1 MGPVTTSREATQNQS
16 SRLSAPPRHST
27 ARISQSRARARPSQR
42 HSSRYR
48 SAASDDQKAVI
59 ADVEVE
65 GGGGGRPTASSGGQ
79 PCRRTSHSSRRL
91 MVRQRGMGRRRT
103 SVKMTGRL
111 SRARSSPTPPQ
122 AAVHLSEDGVGH
134 AQGQPGPAACQQ
146 GGPERQGGQEAP
158 EGGDQSG
165 QSHSGGEED
174 QIGGIVLGEQAD
186 GQGEEQD
193 EGPAVRPPLA
203 EQEKQ
208 GEQEQGG
215 GQIVG
220 PGRRPA
226 VHLLP
231 DAPGGPYHQEEGQGK
246 GFPAACQPPWKK
258 RERSRVSPSIPP
270 PGSAPEGPGGGK
282 RQLAQD
288 QPQQVAQ
295 IPAVGWDAQH
305 HALLGDGAD

>member
-1 MGPVTTSREATQNQS
+1 M
-16 SRLSAPPRHST
+16 L
-27 ARISQSRARARPSQR
+27 RA
-42 HSSRYR
+42 
-48 SAASDDQKAVI
+48 
-59 ADVEVE
+59 
-65 GGGGGRPTASSGGQ
+65 
-79 PCRRTSHSSRRL
+79 
-91 MVRQRGMGRRRT
+91 
-103 SVKMTGRL
+103 
-111 SRARSSPTPPQ
+111 SP
-122 AAVHLSEDGVGH
+122 A
-134 AQGQPGPAACQQ
+134 QQ
-146 GGPERQGGQEAP
+146 GGPERRGGQEAP

-174 QIGGIVLGEQAD
+174 QIDGIVLGEQAD

-246 GFPAACQPPWKK
+246 GFPAACRPALEEAGEEQGESQHPAPQDQH
-258 RERSRVSPSIPP
+258 
-270 PGSAPEGPGGGK
+270 PEGPEGGK